1 MTKEFSQYL
10 KDALL
15 IKERIQVPGL
25 GTFST
30 TYKAAKLTNNNK
42 IAPPELHIDFSEKEL
57 SADDNILNFLV
68 NEISLPKEAAKNM
81 IKEFL
86 NEIKTSLSTN
96 RSAEIHGLGK
106 LHFDKTKKLVF
117 SPLEHFYS
125 ENLGLEEKQLS
136 GLTKKQQK
144 ELSKKSNKKKASKKN
159 AAVKQTNSNEINS
172 SAKKKRLWPVWVVL
186 ILLLLSIPIFS
197 IYSGKRN
204 NNNQGFVQIASEK
217 MKSFWNDIA
226 SFSKNLKE
234 ADLLAENKDSLNT
247 KVDSSLTNDPFVKE
261 ANSDLKDSSLVA
273 ENKQDSTI
281 NKNTNNQLTQDETTQ
296 KEEIKKP
303 KEEHYAL
310 STAGGTKLNA
320 SDIGPKDKLYLIA
333 GSFRNTS
340 NANRLKEELI
350 DMGYQSIIVSSQNN
364 ELHRVALGKFDN
376 LENALS
382 VYIKFHK
389 KRPKVAVWLLVK
401 R

>member
-30 TYKAAKLTNNNK
+30 TYKAATLTNNNK

-57 SADDNILNFLV
+57 SADDNILIFLV
-68 NEISLPKEAAKNM
+68 NEISLPKVVATNM

-106 LHFDKTKKLVF
+106 LHFNKTKNLIF
-117 SPLEHFYS
+117 SPLENFYS
-125 ENLGLEEKQLS
+125 EDLGLEKKQVS
-136 GLTKKQQK
+136 GLSKKQQK
-144 ELSKKSNKKKASKKN
+144 AVAKKSKNKAAKKKA
-159 AAVKQTNSNEINS
+159 AAKQTTIQEKNS
-172 SAKKKRLWPVWVVL
+172 STKKKRLWPVWLVL
-186 ILLLLSIPIFS
+186 ILLLLAIPIYS
-197 IYSGKRN
+197 IYQGKKN
-204 NNNQGFVQIASEK
+204 NANVGFVQIASEK
-217 MKSFWNDIA
+217 VKSFWNDIA
-226 SFSKNLKE
+226 SFTQNLKE
-234 ADLLAENKDSLNT
+234 ANLLTEKKDSLNT
-247 KVDSSLTNDPFVKE
+247 KVDSGLTNDAFVKE
-261 ANSDLKDSSLVA
+261 ANSDLKDSSVVT
-273 ENKQDSTI
+273 ENKPDSTI
-281 NKNTNNQLTQDETTQ
+281 NKNTNNQVTQEKTTK
-296 KEEIKKP
+296 KEEVKKP

-320 SDIGPKDKLYLIA
+320 SDIDVKDKLYLIA
-333 GSFRNTS
+333 GSFRSTV
-340 NANRLKEELI
+340 NAKRLKEELI
-350 DMGYQSIIVSSQNN
+350 GMGYQSIIVSSQND
-364 ELHRVALGKFDN
+364 ELHRVSLGEFNK
-376 LENALS
+376 LEKALS

>member
-57 SADDNILNFLV
+57 SADENILNFLI
-68 NEISLPKEAAKNM
+68 NEISLPKEAATNM

-106 LHFDKTKKLVF
+106 LHFNKTKKLVF
-117 SPLEHFYS
+117 SPLDHFYS
-125 ENLGLEEKQLS
+125 EELGLEEKQVS

-144 ELSKKSNKKKASKKN
+144 AFAKKSNKKKAGQKKAAVAQTTTEEKN
-159 AAVKQTNSNEINS
+159 APK
-172 SAKKKRLWPVWVVL
+172 KKKRLWPIWVVL
-186 ILLLLSIPIFS
+186 ILLLLSIPIYS
-197 IYSGKRN
+197 IYSGKKN
-204 NNNQGFVQIASEK
+204 NENIGFVKIASEK
-217 MKSFWNDIA
+217 VKSFWNDMA
-226 SFSKNLKE
+226 SFTKNLKE
-234 ADLLAENKDSLNT
+234 SELLAQNKDSLNT
-247 KVDSSLTNDPFVKE
+247 KVDSSLTNDPFVNE
-261 ANSDLKDSSLVA
+261 ANSDLKDSSVVA
-273 ENKQDSTI
+273 ENKMDSTI
-281 NKNTNNQLTQDETTQ
+281 NNNSKNQLANEQTTQ
-296 KEEIKKP
+296 KEEVKKP

-320 SDIGPKDKLYLIA
+320 SEIGKNDKLYLIA
-333 GSFRNTS
+333 GSFRSTV
-340 NANRLKEELI
+340 NAKRLKEELI
-350 DMGYQSIIVSSQNN
+350 SMGYQSIIVSSENG
-364 ELHRVALGKFDN
+364 ELHRVALGEFNN
-376 LENALS
+376 LEKALS

-389 KRPKVAVWLLVK
+389 KRPNVAVWLLVK